1 VARVRGDE
9 TAIAPHVRA
18 ILKQL
23 EPDVALASAES
34 MDEILAGSVSD
45 VRFRTRLLASF
56 AAAALLLAVIG
67 LYGVLAY
74 SVTQRT
80 RELGIRMALGA
91 RSGEVFQMVAGEGM
105 LLVAAGVALG
115 LALSLAATRLVTSM
129 LFEVGQTDLRVF
141 AVVTLT
147 LLGAGLAAC
156 VLPARRATRVPAMD
170 ALRSE

>member
-1 VARVRGDE
+1 MPGCSRPSPLPRW
-9 TAIAPHVRA
+9 
-18 ILKQL
+18 
-23 EPDVALASAES
+23 
-34 MDEILAGSVSD
+34 
-45 VRFRTRLLASF
+45 
-56 AAAALLLAVIG
+56 LLAVIG

-80 RELGIRMALGA
+80 RELGIRIALGA
-91 RSGEVFQMVAGEGM
+91 RSAEVFRLVVGEGM
-105 LLVAAGVALG
+105 LLVAAGVTLG

-141 AVVTLT
+141 AVVTLA

-156 VLPARRATRVPAMD
+156 VLPARRATRVQAMD